1 MYATTAIWL
10 HMTTPAM
17 PAMGMASRSS
27 EQARNASAVKACD
40 ACTSVVVILL
50 AKVLCGRRNATVS
63 APTTWGV
70 RREHEAERR
79 GGAELLDL
87 KYSPS

>member
-17 PAMGMASRSS
+17 SAMGMASRSS

-63 APTTWGV
+63 APTTWG
-70 RREHEAERR
+70 
-79 GGAELLDL
+79 GTQGT
-87 KYSPS
+87 